1 MAEETPR
8 ERAIRRVENL
18 DKGLS
23 AENRARNQVKREQGS
38 RDNAA
43 RRKVDALRKSIK
55 AYSDKQADANRAIAE
70 KKASQKNLDGTPK
83 IPGVTKPTGMTTAQM
98 NEMSKNK
105 GKDRPLLQNRG
116 GVVGKAEATA
126 KKVMQSKVV
135 NPGARGKGGSSGAA
149 GSWLQW
155 SGAKRGNN

>member
-105 GKDRPLLQNRG
+105 GKDRPRLQDRG
-116 GVVGKAEATA
+116 GVVGK
-126 KKVMQSKVV
+126 
-135 NPGARGKGGSSGAA
+135 GKGGSSGAA